1 MKKPFN
7 PNDFFSI
14 LRVED
19 IVKKFPNLSSLD
31 FNKVSLNEKLIELN
45 YEIISKEYE
54 DKKFKDIKDYYF
66 FEVDEIV

>member
-7 PNDFFSI
+7 PNDFFSA

-19 IVKKFPNLSSLD
+19 IVKKFPDLSSLD

-54 DKKFKDIKDYYF
+54 DKKFKDIKDYYS
-66 FEVDEIV
+66 FEVDEVV